1 MYLLDRRSGKVLHRL
16 PVPSAPE
23 LIKLRDG
30 RLHVRTY
37 DRQVVAR
44 IVR

>member
-1 MYLLDRRSGKVLHRL
+1 
-16 PVPSAPE
+16 VPSAPAS
-23 LIKLRDG
+23 IKLRDG
-30 RLHVRTY
+30 LLHVRTY